1 MSRRITSN
9 DVGEFDGA
17 GLLLAVAVQWLKDA
31 QRDPDELPALAA
43 WLDVDQAQLGK
54 AIQGRRFAVPQ

>member
-9 DVGEFDGA
+9 DVGEFDGV

-31 QRDPDELPALAA
+31 QQDPDELPALAA